1 MGNKKLFIGS
11 LFLFLLACGNKQ
23 YNVEEL
29 NAYVQNIDNG
39 LLNKQERKGYHF
51 TLYNRPT
58 DLWVAQELRKETPT
72 DSLLDLFRNK
82 YDDYLYFILKISKEK
97 KDALYA
103 SDGYGKFSELLQNLS
118 FRMGDFVEMVTS
130 EQDTVPLADAHY
142 SRLYG
147 MSEATSVM
155 LAFNRER
162 LQESDWV
169 QVNMKDLGLNV
180 GRTNYRF
187 KSKDLLKAPS
197 IDFKNL
203 NFNN

>member
-1 MGNKKLFIGS
+1 MS
-11 LFLFLLACGNKQ
+11 LFLFLLSCGSNS
-23 YNVEEL
+23 YDETTL
-29 NAYVQNIDNG
+29 NAFVQNADNG
-39 LLNKQERKGYHF
+39 LLNRQERNGYEL

-58 DLWVAQELRKETPT
+58 DLWVAQELKNEIPT
-72 DSLLDLFRNK
+72 DSLLNTIRQR
-82 YDDYLYFILKISKEK
+82 YDDYLYFILKISKEE

-103 SDGYGKFSELLQNLS
+103 SGGQGAFSELLQNLS
-118 FRMGDFVEMVTS
+118 FRMGAFVEMVTS
-130 EQDTVPLADAHY
+130 KQDTVPLADAHY

-147 MSEATSVM
+147 MAGATSVM
-155 LAFNRER
+155 LVFNREK
-162 LQESDWV
+162 LTSTDWV

-187 KSKDLLKAPS
+187 KSRDLLEAPS